1 MTGGVQCY
9 DAKSNKNFTLRAHI
23 LSWSGD
29 LPALA
34 KVICTTGHN
43 SYQGC
48 RFCYLRGIYCAN
60 NKHVYYPLL
69 PPKRSTSTRYTSNA
83 LPERTHRRYLQDID
97 TIENSGSKANRTQ
110 SIKAAGINGRSIMF
124 ELRSIRFP
132 DSFPVDIMHSLFENV
147 APAMFRHWTGTL
159 LKLDDDFNIS
169 NDNWKQIGSIIEKN
183 RKSMPYEFGR
193 PLIDIVKH
201 SGSFKAEEWTNWVIL
216 YSIPLLS
223 GNLDNK

>member
-1 MTGGVQCY
+1 MTDGVQCY
-9 DAKSNKNFTLRAHI
+9 DAKRNKNFTLRAHI

-34 KVICTTGHN
+34 KVMCTIGHN
-43 SYQGC
+43 SYQGYH
-48 RFCYLRGIYCAN
+48 FCYLRGIYCAN

-69 PPKRSTSTRYTSNA
+69 PPKRLTSTRYTSNA

-169 NDNWKQIGSIIEKN
+169 NNNWKQIGSIIEK
-183 RKSMPYEFGR
+183 
-193 PLIDIVKH
+193 II
-201 SGSFKAEEWTNWVIL
+201 
-216 YSIPLLS
+216 
-223 GNLDNK
+223 